1 MWFNSDLT
9 DKKKEMRRRE
19 KIWYKHKCSIFW
31 NDYKKARQEYHCALS
46 KQKWIFFKNKISE
59 SKGNMKELYKIV
71 NNILGH
77 KKENPLPPGHSDKE
91 QAELFADFFINKIQ
105 SIHDDL
111 DVYNKYEVQERESG
125 VKLANF
131 QMLDS
136 EEIWKIVMKLKT
148 KSCELDVILTT
159 YIKKNKEQFVGLLTK
174 IVNMSLDLG
183 FFSQKWKTAILCPL
197 TKKLNGDLV

>member
-9 DKKKEMRRRE
+9 DKKKEMTRRE

-31 NDYKKARQEYHCALS
+31 NDYKKARQEYHIALS

-59 SKGNMKELYKIV
+59 SKGNMKEPLQIV

-105 SIHDDL
+105 PICDDL
-111 DVYNKYEVQERESG
+111 DVYNK
-125 VKLANF
+125 
-131 QMLDS
+131 
-136 EEIWKIVMKLKT
+136 I
-148 KSCELDVILTT
+148 
-159 YIKKNKEQFVGLLTK
+159 
-174 IVNMSLDLG
+174 
-183 FFSQKWKTAILCPL
+183 
-197 TKKLNGDLV
+197 